1 MTGKLVHSR
10 AAAALFLAGVAAV
23 SACRRAGRPPAVV
36 LISIDTLRADHLPAY
51 GYSRVATPAID
62 ALRRDGILFT
72 SAYSHVPLTL
82 PSHATLLTGLLPF
95 ENGVRDNAG
104 FRLAAGGS
112 TIATILHARGF
123 ATGAAV
129 SSFVL
134 RRDRGLDAGFDL
146 YDDAVSGPTKERA
159 GAETVRALTA
169 WARGAGGRPL
179 FLFLHLYEP
188 HAPYT
193 PPEPYRTAYAAVPY
207 DGEIAA
213 ADAAVGELI
222 GFLRGAGLYDRA
234 AIVLLSDHG
243 EGLGEHGEDEHG
255 VFLYREDVRVPLI
268 LKLPGG
274 ERRGTTV
281 DSPAGL
287 TDVLPTIAEIAGA
300 AAPPRTHGVSLL
312 ALARGASPARD
323 IYSETLYP
331 RFALGWSDLASL
343 ENARFQY
350 IQAPRPELYDTRSD
364 PGETRN
370 IAAERPPELRRLA
383 VQLAGMS
390 RPFQAPSAVS
400 AEEVRTLASLGYLSG
415 AGASPAGP
423 LPDPKD
429 HVAALRSFR
438 ALFDRHAA
446 GDFAGAIAAA
456 HEVLRDS
463 PTSFPAREMLSDSL
477 VQTGRVAEGCDVLAA
492 AVREAGP
499 GISREQLAQ
508 AYDNLSILLGRLGR
522 TAERERLVSEASR
535 LGIAGEG
542 MKTDLAR
549 SRIAEGKPGE
559 AIALLSDVADPDAR
573 ALVALGIAEAETGR
587 GAEAESAFQRALAKE
602 PRDVEAAFNLGTLL
616 LGAGRTDE
624 AVAWLGRA
632 CEWAPDDAAAWASL
646 GLARARG
653 GDEPAAGEAWKR
665 ALAIDGRQ
673 PDALFNL
680 ALWQAR
686 RGDAGEAA
694 LLLRRFLALP
704 PPPRYAAQ
712 AEQARRI
719 LGAGGG
725 TR

>member
-1 MTGKLVHSR
+1 VRTIGHRR
-10 AAAALFLAGVAAV
+10 AAVALLLAAV
-23 SACRRAGRPPAVV
+23 APLACRRGGTPAVV

-51 GYSRVATPAID
+51 GYRNVATPAID

-82 PSHATLLTGLLPF
+82 PSHAALLTGLLPF
-95 ENGVRDNAG
+95 ENGVRDNTG
-104 FRLAAGGS
+104 FRLAAGTA
-112 TIATILHARGF
+112 TIAEVLRARGF

-159 GAETVRALTA
+159 GADTVRALTA
-169 WARGAGGRPL
+169 WARDPGRRPI

-188 HAPYT
+188 HAPYA
-193 PPEPYRTAYAAVPY
+193 PPEPYRRAYAAAPY

-213 ADAAVGELI
+213 ADAAVGDLI
-222 GFLRGAGLYDRA
+222 GFLRSAGLYDRA

-268 LKLPGG
+268 LKLPGE

-287 TDVLPTIAEIAGA
+287 TDVLPTIAELAGA
-300 AAPPRTHGVSLL
+300 KVPLRARGVSLL
-312 ALARGASPARD
+312 ALARGANPARD

-343 ENARFQY
+343 ENARYQY
-350 IQAPRPELYDTRSD
+350 VQAPRPELYDLRSD
-364 PGETRN
+364 PSERRN
-370 IAAERPPELRRLA
+370 VASDRPPELRRLA
-383 VQLAGMS
+383 LELGAMA
-390 RPFQAPSAVS
+390 RPFQGPSAVS

-415 AGASPAGP
+415 AGAAPAGP

-446 GDFAGAIAAA
+446 GDFAGAITAAR
-456 HEVLRDS
+456 EVLRDS
-463 PTSFPAREMLSDSL
+463 PGSFSAREMLSDSL
-477 VQTGRVAEGCDVLAA
+477 VLTGRVAEGCDVLAA

-499 GISREQLAQ
+499 GVSREQLAQ
-508 AYDNLSILLGRLGR
+508 AYDNLSVLLGRLGR

-535 LGIAGEG
+535 LGIAGAG
-542 MKTDLAR
+542 MKTDVAR
-549 SRIAEGKPGE
+549 SRIGEGKPAE
-559 AIALLSDVADPDAR
+559 AIALLSGVPDPDAR
-573 ALVALGIAEAETGR
+573 ALVTLGIAQAETGH
-587 GAEAESAFQRALAKE
+587 GAEAESAFRRALEKE
-602 PRDVEAAFNLGTLL
+602 PRDAEAAFNLGTLI
-616 LGAGRTDE
+616 LGAGRTGE
-624 AVAWLGRA
+624 AVEWLARA
-632 CEWAPDDAAAWASL
+632 CEWAPDDGAAWTTL

-653 GDEPAAGEAWKR
+653 GDEAGAGEAWKR
-665 ALAIDGRQ
+665 AVEVDARQ

-686 RGDAGEAA
+686 RGDTGEAA

-719 LGAGGG
+719 LGGGG
-725 TR
+725 AR

>member
-1 MTGKLVHSR
+1 MRKLVHSR
-10 AAAALFLAGVAAV
+10 AAAAILLACAGIPA
-23 SACRRAGRPPAVV
+23 ACRRAGPPTVV

-51 GYSRVATPAID
+51 GYAKVATPAID

-72 SAYSHVPLTL
+72 AAYSHVPLTL

-104 FRLAAGGS
+104 FRLAPGSS
-112 TIATILHARGF
+112 TIATVLRGRGF

-146 YDDAVSGPTKERA
+146 YDDTVGGPARERA
-159 GAETVRALTA
+159 GVETVRALTA
-169 WARGAGGRPL
+169 WARGAGSRPL
-179 FLFLHLYEP
+179 FLFAHLYEP
-188 HAPYT
+188 HAPYA
-193 PPEPYRTAYAAVPY
+193 PPEPYRSAYRSAPY

-213 ADAAVGELI
+213 ADAAVGELV

-243 EGLGEHGEDEHG
+243 EGLGQHGEDEHG

-268 LKLPGG
+268 VKLPGA

-281 DSPAGL
+281 DAPAGL

-300 AAPPRTHGVSLL
+300 AVPAKAHGVSLL
-312 ALARGASPARD
+312 ALARGASPTRD

-350 IQAPRPELYDTRSD
+350 VQAPRPELYDLRSD

-370 IAAERPPELRRLA
+370 LVPARPPELRRLA
-383 VQLAGMS
+383 VELAGMS

-415 AGASPAGP
+415 AGGGKPGA

-446 GDFAGAIAAA
+446 GDFAGTIAAA
-456 HEVLRDS
+456 REVLRDS
-463 PTSFPAREMLSDSL
+463 PTSFSAREMLSDSL
-477 VQTGRVAEGCDVLAA
+477 VRTGRAAEGCDVLTA

-499 GISREQLAQ
+499 DVSREQLAQ
-508 AYDNLSILLGRLGR
+508 AYDNLSVLLARLGR
-522 TAERERLVSEASR
+522 TEERDRLVADAAR
-535 LGIAGEG
+535 RGIAGPE

-549 SRIAEGKPGE
+549 SRIAEGKPAE
-559 AIALLSDVADPDAR
+559 AIAILADLPDPGAR

-587 GAEAESAFQRALAKE
+587 AAEAESAFQRALAKE
-602 PRDVEAAFNLGTLL
+602 PRDAEAAFNLGTLL
-616 LGAGRTDE
+616 LGAGRTED

-632 CEWAPDDAAAWASL
+632 CEWAPDDAAAWSSL
-646 GLARARG
+646 GLARARQG
-653 GDEPAAGEAWKR
+653 NEPAAGEAWKR
-665 ALAIDGRQ
+665 ALQIDGRQ

-680 ALWQAR
+680 ALWEGR
-686 RGDAGEAA
+686 RGAA
-694 LLLRRFLALP
+694 PESAALLRRFLALP

-719 LGAGGG
+719 LAAGGA
-725 TR
+725 R